1 MPKYYCDYCD
11 KHLTHDSM
19 KARRDHNAGFR
30 HRDMVRNHYAKIA
43 SFYAQQAIDMMTR
56 NRPPPA
62 PIQSPPLMS
71 PPFANS
77 NINNIGGGGV
87 VMTRPSMPHP
97 QSHLQSSQPPQQQQQ
112 QLQQQN
118 QFQIQSTQQQQ
129 YQLPAQQ
136 LQQQQLQ
143 QPSVHGQLSGTGVQG
158 VSAQAVP
165 QNLYQARPM
174 FNYPHQHRQ

>member
-71 PPFANS
+71 SPFAN
-77 NINNIGGGGV
+77 NNFNSGGGGGSV
-87 VMTRPSMPHP
+87 LMTRPSMHQP
-97 QSHLQSSQPPQQQQQ
+97 QSHQQSTQLPQQQQQ
-112 QLQQQN
+112 LLQQD
-118 QFQIQSTQQQQ
+118 QFQIQQTQQHQ
-129 YQLPAQQ
+129 YQLPAQP
-136 LQQQQLQ
+136 LQQQQQ
-143 QPSVHGQLSGTGVQG
+143 KQHNVHGQLTGTAVQG

-165 QNLYQARPM
+165 QNLYQVRPM
-174 FNYPHQHRQ
+174 FNYPHQHSK